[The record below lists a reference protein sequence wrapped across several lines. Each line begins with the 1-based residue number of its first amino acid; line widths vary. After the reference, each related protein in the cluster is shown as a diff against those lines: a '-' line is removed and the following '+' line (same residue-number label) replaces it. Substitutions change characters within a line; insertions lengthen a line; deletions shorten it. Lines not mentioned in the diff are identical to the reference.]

1 MKTTFTLTTDDFA
14 AYQRAVAALG
24 ATTAAAPAPAPVAA
38 PAPAP
43 VPTPP
48 PVPVAAPAP
57 VPAPPPA
64 AAPAP
69 APVPAAPAPA
79 PVPVA
84 AQQHGA
90 APPGW
95 TIQHVTSALQALGAN
110 PAKGGPAAVKAV
122 LAEFGVTKV
131 TDIDPAR
138 WPEVYAKATA

>member
-1 MKTTFTLTTDDFA
+1 MTTYTITTDNPNLYGRLFQMTLDPA
-14 AYQRAVAALG
+14 NH
-24 ATTAAAPAPAPVAA
+24 APGGS

-48 PVPVAAPAP
+48 PAA
-57 VPAPPPA
+57 VTPPPPV

-69 APVPAAPAPA
+69 APVPAAPP
-79 PVPVA
+79 PA

-95 TIQHVTSALQALGAN
+95 TIQHVQSALQALGAN
-110 PAKGGPAAVKAV
+110 AAKGGPAAVKAI
-122 LAEFGVTKV
+122 LTEFGVTKV

>member
-57 VPAPPPA
+57 VPAPP
-64 AAPAP
+64 
-69 APVPAAPAPA
+69 PAAPAPA

>member
-64 AAPAP
+64 A
-69 APVPAAPAPA
+69 PAPA

-95 TIQHVTSALQALGAN
+95 TVQHVTSALQALGAN

>member
-24 ATTAAAPAPAPVAA
+24 ATTAATPAPAPVAA

-57 VPAPPPA
+57 VPAPP
-64 AAPAP
+64 
-69 APVPAAPAPA
+69 PAAPAPA

>member
-57 VPAPPPA
+57 VP
-64 AAPAP
+64 
-69 APVPAAPAPA
+69 APAPA